1 MMYMVVRYVDCLEVG
16 EYGVSEDWSLILL
29 TESKKLAEMVQAK
42 EQNNKE
48 FEEYRSMTVKIIKV
62 ETEKV
67 YKPNEEI
74 QIGSSFYV
82 E

>member
-1 MMYMVVRYVDCLEVG
+1 MMYMVIRYTNCLEP
-16 EYGVSEDWSLILL
+16 EDYGVNDDWSLILL
-29 TESKKLAEMVQAK
+29 TGNKKLAEMVQEK

-48 FEEYRSMTVKIIKV
+48 FEEYQSMTVKIIEV

-67 YKPNEEI
+67 YKPSEEI
-74 QIGSSFYV
+74 QIGSSFYI